1 MVTTMAV
8 AAGLPER
15 LYFNIEK
22 VGNVSAASIPLAIYD
37 AVREGAIE
45 RPMRVFTP
53 AFGAGAV
60 GGYTVIRIDP
70 AIVVPERDEQADLVT
85 APEGSGATT
94 LEDVRAAFGG

>member
-37 AVREGAIE
+37 AVREGVID
-45 RPMRVFTP
+45 RPMRLFTP
-53 AFGAGAV
+53 V
-60 GGYTVIRIDP
+60 GP
-70 AIVVPERDEQADLVT
+70 ARWAATRSSASTRPSSSPSRAEQAEPMPVPQQH
-85 APEGSGATT
+85 AASSS
-94 LEDVRAAFGG
+94 EDVRAAFGG